1 MLAVAAFLLAV
12 LAPADARAQ
21 GGTTGAGRTPPTLA
35 QPAPATAAPRAAP
48 ADTGYPAPTGFV
60 NDRAGVMDETS
71 RARLEAFL
79 DQVKRKT
86 GVQFAVLTLRTTAPL
101 DPLQY
106 KTEAYQRWFHGNRTS
121 LLLLVALEERKIAFE
136 TGYELE
142 GILPDALEARI
153 IRTEMTPRFRAGD
166 YAGGITA
173 GTLRVSGLIAKD
185 RGVTL
190 EWDGRELRYALEHG
204 GGEFPL
210 ALVVFVVAM
219 ILFGMVPRLLGGG
232 RRGRRGNWWVGPG
245 SFGGWGGGLG
255 GGGFGGG
262 GSGGGFGG
270 FGGGGGFGSGGGG
283 GSGGW

>member
-1 MLAVAAFLLAV
+1 V
-12 LAPADARAQ
+12 PS
-21 GGTTGAGRTPPTLA
+21 
-35 QPAPATAAPRAAP
+35 AAP

-60 NDRAGVMDETS
+60 NDRADVMDEAA

-86 GVQFAVLTLRTTAPL
+86 GVQFAVLTLRSTAPL
-101 DPLQY
+101 DPIQY

-142 GILPDALEARI
+142 GILPDGLEARI
-153 IRTEMTPRFRAGD
+153 IRDEMTPRFRAGD
-166 YAGGITA
+166 MAGGIIA
-173 GTLRVSGLIAKD
+173 AALRVSSIIAKD

-190 EWDGRELRYALEHG
+190 EWDGRELRYSRERSG
-204 GGEFPL
+204 GGESPWAL
-210 ALVVFVVAM
+210 LVVVVVM
-219 ILFGMVPRLLGGG
+219 ILFGLAQRALGGGG
-232 RRGRRGNWWVGPG
+232 RRRRGSGWWMGPG
-245 SFGGWGGGLG
+245 SFGGF

-262 GSGGGFGG
+262 SDGGGGGGFGG